1 MKKNDE
7 HFEYLLWAISVLP
20 IIKCF
25 YVDSALSSCNKNQFV
40 HFQDTMLKILNN
52 LLKFGQHFPFIY
64 YFISSPQNIPILF
77 IFLFFRH
84 SVHPIPWPFSAFI
97 LRRKGRLN
105 HLLLVFMFNGTC
117 YHIKMEIQTTVKK
130 IREIDF
136 TKNQVD
142 MPQQQWKKLWLWFHE
157 KSSRTSCQYIRM
169 EILAAMVQ
177 ARLINMRK
185 SPPVAASAGVIL
197 PRVHL
202 GEVAWK
208 NSLSRINSFGWKKW
222 IFIKIMIAMKAIL
235 RYVVLM

>member
-1 MKKNDE
+1 M
-7 HFEYLLWAISVLP
+7 LP
-20 IIKCF
+20 IIKCC

-142 MPQQQWKKLWLWFHE
+142 MPQQQ
-157 KSSRTSCQYIRM
+157 
-169 EILAAMVQ
+169 
-177 ARLINMRK
+177 
-185 SPPVAASAGVIL
+185 
-197 PRVHL
+197 
-202 GEVAWK
+202 
-208 NSLSRINSFGWKKW
+208 
-222 IFIKIMIAMKAIL
+222 
-235 RYVVLM
+235 